1 MVPGVPGLVTE
12 WASCQYPLRSSLYLG
27 GHTEIQTLGCQ
38 IPKSLQHSI
47 AAVTPAAA
55 GGPKEAPSRLQLER
69 SLWVTSCSSPSA
81 TVSRNLVL
89 APPEGALG

>member
-1 MVPGVPGLVTE
+1 MGPGVPGLVTE

-55 GGPKEAPSRLQLER
+55 GGPKEAPSPLQLEL
-69 SLWVTSCSSPSA
+69 SLGH
-81 TVSRNLVL
+81 LL
-89 APPEGALG
+89 QPPLCYRIQKSGPGPT